1 MLRIISLKKIIIIK
15 IKGKVVHFCTQ
26 RGTCVSV
33 NSDLDLLS
41 QNNNKMLHMELT
53 VLENVVSFNIAE
65 LCCYGDR
72 PYTEKKRKL
81 GNTVLE
87 ALYGL

>member
-1 MLRIISLKKIIIIK
+1 
-15 IKGKVVHFCTQ
+15 
-26 RGTCVSV
+26 
-33 NSDLDLLS
+33 
-41 QNNNKMLHMELT
+41 MLHMELT
-53 VLENVVSFNIAE
+53 VLENVVSFSIAE

>member
-1 MLRIISLKKIIIIK
+1 MCILHTVYQLT
-15 IKGKVVHFCTQ
+15 VTLF
-26 RGTCVSV
+26 
-33 NSDLDLLS
+33 LW

-53 VLENVVSFNIAE
+53 VLENVVSFSIAE